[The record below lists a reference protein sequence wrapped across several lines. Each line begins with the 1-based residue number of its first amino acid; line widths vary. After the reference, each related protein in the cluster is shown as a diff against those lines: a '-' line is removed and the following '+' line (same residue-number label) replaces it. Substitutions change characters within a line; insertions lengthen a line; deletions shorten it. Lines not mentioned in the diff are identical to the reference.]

1 MNEIVCVMSSH
12 PWELFGNIL
21 KMNNSSIKCASC
33 WSLIV
38 CAFDKNNNI
47 NKDILTMRTRD

>member
-1 MNEIVCVMSSH
+1 VLIFL
-12 PWELFGNIL
+12 LFLCINY
-21 KMNNSSIKCASC
+21 NNKENSASC

-47 NKDILTMRTRD
+47 NKDTLIMRINDLT